1 MKFSTKVRY
10 GMRAVVELAQN
21 FEESP
26 VMVSKL
32 AEKQNLS
39 VKYLESLMSKLKK
52 GGVVKSVRGNR
63 GGYLLTKDPQ
73 EISVYEIVTAL
84 EGPISLVNCSENPE
98 NCENFE
104 NCCTFNLWKELS
116 QTLTDKMKAIK
127 LSSLVEEA
135 RQKKKDVPEISYWK
149 QIIRG

>member
-135 RQKKKDVPEISYWK
+135 RQKKKRCAGNQLLETDN
-149 QIIRG
+149 